1 MKRLLLPLVLGTL
14 LFNGAARAGDHL
26 WARGLPDYS
35 QGYDETRDP
44 AKDLLAATAK
54 AQQEDKQVLLLVGG
68 EWCSWC
74 QEMNRFLD
82 REPELA
88 HQFNRTFVVVKVNVS
103 EQNKNTPFLKAYPE
117 YLGVPHFYVLDAKGK
132 LLESFNTGLLEKGK
146 SYDEARFGKFI
157 GYFERQ
163 DARS

>member
-35 QGYDETRDP
+35 QGYDERRDP
-44 AKDLLAATAK
+44 AKDLAAATIR

-103 EQNKNTPFLKAYPE
+103 KENKNAPFLKAYPE
-117 YLGVPHFYVLDAKGK
+117 YLGVPHFYVLDARGK

-146 SYDEARFGKFI
+146 SYDEVKFGKFI
-157 GYFERQ
+157 RYFERQ

>member
-1 MKRLLLPLVLGTL
+1 MKRLLLPLMLGTL

-35 QGYDETRDP
+35 QGYDEQRDP
-44 AKDLLAATAK
+44 AKDLAAATIR

-103 EQNKNTPFLKAYPE
+103 EQNKNAPFLKAYPE
-117 YLGVPHFYVLDAKGK
+117 YLGVPHFYVLDARGK

-146 SYDEARFGKFI
+146 SYDEVKFGKFI
-157 GYFERQ
+157 SYFERQ
-163 DARS
+163 DTRS